1 MEIVVD
7 ASAVLAVIANEPS
20 KKNLIR
26 LTKGAHLIAPASLHW
41 EIGNALSAMLKRNR
55 INLYQALRAVEI
67 YSHIPI
73 RNADVEM
80 DEAVRIAAE
89 SNIYAYDAYMIRCA
103 IRYNARLLSLDK
115 TLLETARKLGVETME
130 VEG

>member
-7 ASAVLAVIANEPS
+7 ASVVLAVIANEPS

-55 INLYQALRAVEI
+55 INLYQALRAIEL

-73 RNADVEM
+73 RNADVEI
-80 DEAVRIAAE
+80 DEALRIAAE

-103 IRYNARLLSLDK
+103 MRYNARLLSLDK

>member
-1 MEIVVD
+1 MEIVID

-20 KKNLIR
+20 KKSLIK

-41 EIGNALSAMLKRNR
+41 EIGNALSAMLKRKR

-67 YSHIPI
+67 YNNIPI
-73 RNADVEM
+73 RNADIEI
-80 DEAVRIAAE
+80 DHALRIAAE

-103 IRYNARLLSLDK
+103 LRYNAQLLSLDK
-115 TLLETARKLGVETME
+115 NLLETARKLGVETIE

>member
-7 ASAVLAVIANEPS
+7 ASAILAVIVNEPS
-20 KKNLIR
+20 KKKLIR
-26 LTKGAHLIAPASLHW
+26 LTKGAHLIAPASLQW
-41 EIGNALSAMLKRNR
+41 EIGNALSAMLKRNS
-55 INLYQALRAVEI
+55 INLYQALQAVEI

-73 RNADVEM
+73 RSVDVEI
-80 DEAVRIAAE
+80 DEALRIAAE

-103 IRYNARLLSLDK
+103 LRYNARLLSLDK
-115 TLLETARKLGVETME
+115 NLLETARKLGAETME